1 LKVATCEGEVDREEL
16 EVRDLVGEDDN
27 ARVTVT
33 EWRREGRLVRR
44 DVFVNMLRGVAVG
57 VKSGL

>member
-16 EVRDLVGEDDN
+16 EVRDLVSEDDN
-27 ARVTVT
+27 ARVIAT